1 MSQSILRAAGT
12 AFPTASAFT
21 RAEEGGYSNR
31 VDDGGN
37 WTGGIVGA
45 GQLIGSNMGVSAPT
59 LVDWLGIEAAT
70 QPDAMRELAV
80 ETFEAIARDRF
91 WSPLGCDGLAPAIA
105 LMVFDFGWNAGVGCS
120 SRLLQRALGM
130 TGAAVD
136 GQIGP
141 VTATRAAVPDWP
153 AILGGLDPQFIQDL
167 QHGCGLVCDGVAGP
181 KTLAALDRAPSLWP
195 GALARRLAQQQM
207 QAYRLMR
214 GFGVFGAGWEA
225 RTVRRLAAA
234 LGLGQGQDR
243 YPWYPPDPP
252 SA

>member
-1 MSQSILRAAGT
+1 MSQSIPRT
-12 AFPTASAFT
+12 DTNAFPAASAFT
-21 RAEEGGYSNR
+21 RAEEGGYSSR
-31 VDDGGN
+31 ADDGGN

-70 QPDAMRELAV
+70 EPDAMRELAV
-80 ETFEAIARDRF
+80 ETFEAIARGRF
-91 WSPLGCDGLAPAIA
+91 WSPLGCNVLAPSIA

-120 SRLLQRALGM
+120 SRLLQRALGL
-130 TGAAVD
+130 TGRAID

-141 VTATRAAVPDWP
+141 VTAALAARPDWQT
-153 AILGGLDPQFIQDL
+153 ILDGLDAEFIQDL
-167 QHGCGLVCDGVAGP
+167 QHGCGLACDGVAGP
-181 KTLAALDRAPSLWP
+181 LTLAALADVPSLWP

-207 QAYRLMR
+207 LAYRQMR

-234 LGLGQGQDR
+234 LGL
-243 YPWYPPDPP
+243 
-252 SA
+252 

>member
-1 MSQSILRAAGT
+1 MSPSIIRADSH
-12 AFPTASAFT
+12 AFPAASAFT

-31 VDDGGN
+31 SDDGGN

-70 QPDAMRELAV
+70 QPDAMRELAL
-80 ETFEAIARDRF
+80 ETFEAIARSRF
-91 WSPLGCDGLAPAIA
+91 WAPLGCEALEPAIA

-130 TGAAVD
+130 TGRAID
-136 GQIGP
+136 GEIGP
-141 VTATRAAVPDWP
+141 VTVTRAASPDWQT
-153 AILGGLDPQFIQDL
+153 ILDGLDTQFIQDL
-167 QHGCGLVCDGVAGP
+167 QHGCGLACDGVAGP
-181 KTLAALDRAPSLWP
+181 VTLAALANAPSLWP

-207 QAYRLMR
+207 QAYRAMR

-225 RTVRRLAAA
+225 RTVRRLATA
-234 LGLGQGQDR
+234 LGLEKARG
-243 YPWYPPDPP
+243 
-252 SA
+252 SAPGPR